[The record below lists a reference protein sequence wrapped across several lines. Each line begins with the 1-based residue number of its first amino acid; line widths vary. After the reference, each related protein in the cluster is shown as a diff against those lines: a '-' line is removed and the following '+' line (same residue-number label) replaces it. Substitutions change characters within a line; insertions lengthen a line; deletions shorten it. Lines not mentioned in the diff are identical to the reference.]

1 MASASIPAQP
11 GETIAGKYQIERV
24 LGTGG
29 VGMVVS
35 ARHLTLGQVFAIKF
49 LLPNAAHDEND
60 VRRFMREAQTAVQL
74 KNEHVAQVI
83 DIGALDDG
91 SPYIVLEYL
100 EGQDL
105 GATLRMSGPLPTEE
119 AVGYLLQV
127 CEAVAEA
134 HSIGMV
140 HRDLKPSNFFLTFR
154 RDGSPLVKVLDF
166 GIAKYKVELEQQ
178 DVSLTQTRA
187 LLGSPVYMSPEQVR
201 SARSVDP
208 RSDIWSLGVSL
219 FELLTDTVPF
229 GGETVTG
236 VAAAVATDP
245 VPPLARYRPDIS
257 SALAS
262 VIEKCLSKRPDDRF
276 QTIAELA
283 TALVPFGPPEGA
295 LCLQRISG
303 VLGLSQQRRHL
314 GSTNDFDLRDS
325 ARNSV
330 IVGGEQL
337 TQVARPTPTKRPFG
351 SKPQRL
357 VMVAFALLGFGAAL
371 LYLSQRFRITPTS
384 EASQADSALRATAET
399 RHNDV
404 ARPAPEPAAQANLP
418 SVTPVPEAATAAPEP
433 LATQAVATA
442 TQKPPTAIA
451 GNNRPAAK
459 TDTSAK
465 KKATKKALLGGSI
478 DDMVDTR
485 H

>member
-24 LGTGG
+24 LGMGG
-29 VGMVVS
+29 VGMVVA
-35 ARHLTLGQVFAIKF
+35 ARHLALGQVFAIKF
-49 LLPNAAHDEND
+49 LLPNSAHDEND

-105 GATLRMSGPLPTEE
+105 GATLKMSGPLPTEE

-154 RDGSPLVKVLDF
+154 RDGSALVKVLDF
-166 GIAKYKVELEQQ
+166 GIAKYKIELEKQ

-245 VPPLARYRPDIS
+245 VPPLARYRPDVS
-257 SALAS
+257 PTLAT
-262 VIEKCLSKRPDDRF
+262 VIERCLSKRPDDRY
-276 QTIAELA
+276 QSVAALAE
-283 TALVPFGPPEGA
+283 ALVPFGPPEGA

-303 VLGLSQQRRHL
+303 VLGARRQ
-314 GSTNDFDLRDS
+314 TADTDLRES
-325 ARNSV
+325 ARNAV
-330 IVGGEQL
+330 IASGAQL
-337 TQVARPTPTKRPFG
+337 TQVIGQTPTQMGRRTFHKRLYAAGVGAGVLLFG
-351 SKPQRL
+351 GGL
-357 VMVAFALLGFGAAL
+357 WF
-371 LYLSQRFRITPTS
+371 LSQHFRITPTPNAAPPES
-384 EASQADSALRATAET
+384 GLQVSAPASAERLQAPSIAAEPVT
-399 RHNDV
+399 K
-404 ARPAPEPAAQANLP
+404 PAPGPSAHADTAPA
-418 SVTPVPEAATAAPEP
+418 VGPVPSPAPSAVLVRAEP
-433 LATQAVATA
+433 KAQQRLQP
-442 TQKPPTAIA
+442 KID
-451 GNNRPAAK
+451 N
-459 TDTSAK
+459 SAK
-465 KKATKKALLGGSI
+465 KKPAKKTLLGGI
-478 DDMVDTR
+478 LDDTVDTR

>member
-29 VGMVVS
+29 VGMVVA
-35 ARHLTLGQVFAIKF
+35 ARHLTLGQIVAIKF
-49 LLPNAAHDEND
+49 LLPNAAHDQND
-60 VRRFMREAQTAVQL
+60 VRRFLREAQSAVQL
-74 KNEHVAQVI
+74 KNEHVARVI
-83 DIGALDDG
+83 DVGELDDR

-100 EGQDL
+100 DGQDL
-105 GATLRMSGPLPTEE
+105 GATLRMSGPLPTVE

-140 HRDLKPSNFFLTFR
+140 HRDLKPSNFFLTFH

-166 GIAKYKVELEQQ
+166 GIAKYKIEFEQQ

-245 VPPLARYRPDIS
+245 VPPIARYRPDVS
-257 SALAS
+257 PSLAA
-262 VIEKCLSKRPDDRF
+262 VIEKCLSKRPDGRY
-276 QTIAELA
+276 QSIAELA
-283 TALVPFGPPEGA
+283 EALVPFGPPEAA
-295 LCLQRISG
+295 LSLQRISG
-303 VLGLSQQRRHL
+303 VLGLKRQ
-314 GSTNDFDLRDS
+314 TANTDLRDS
-325 ARNSV
+325 ARNAV
-330 IVGGEQL
+330 IASGEQL
-337 TQVARPTPTKRPFG
+337 TQVAGQVPTLRRARPSTKRWAVGLF
-351 SKPQRL
+351 
-357 VMVAFALLGFGAAL
+357 LLGLLGLVIVLLAKRMPLSIQAGAA
-371 LYLSQRFRITPTS
+371 
-384 EASQADSALRATAET
+384 ADSTLRASTET
-399 RHNDV
+399 LPKLAQPAVV
-404 ARPAPEPAAQANLP
+404 AQQDPAQQEAAADPSKSPSVVASVEVRLAPQAPSRPAT
-418 SVTPVPEAATAAPEP
+418 VAATHKQI
-433 LATQAVATA
+433 TQGQVPRVGASKAQVTKSYK
-442 TQKPPTAIA
+442 KPTE
-451 GNNRPAAK
+451 
-459 TDTSAK
+459 
-465 KKATKKALLGGSI
+465 GGSLEDI
-478 DDMVDTR
+478 VDTR